1 MSSPLGEFEQV
12 VLLAALRIK
21 GEVYGVPIVEEIE
34 QRTGRSASPAAVYV
48 TLRRLEEK
56 GLVTSWLSEPVA
68 ERGGKPRRCVE
79 VTPEG
84 VQRLRESRRM
94 IESLWSGLEAV
105 RGESR

>member
-1 MSSPLGEFEQV
+1 MSNPLGEFEQM
-12 VLLAALRIK
+12 VLLAALRLE

-34 QRTGRSASPAAVYV
+34 RRTGRSVSPASVYV
-48 TLRRLEEK
+48 TLRRMEEK

-84 VQRLRESRRM
+84 VKLLRTSRRM
-94 IESLWSGLEAV
+94 MESLWSGLDGIL
-105 RGESR
+105 GESR